1 MNKSKHLS
9 VDFCSAEE
17 APTLVNDPR
26 FMSLEEFDDGCCEV
40 NMQGMGFW
48 VYPVCLFCLIK
59 LLRVAS
65 LLGLPVPP
73 YTGDVEEEERQI
85 QSADPDWVFRLPVR
99 QVTHAGLLL

>member
-1 MNKSKHLS
+1 MVTFPGNCFYGYTVMNKSKHLS

-48 VYPVCLFCLIK
+48 VYPVCVFCLIK
-59 LLRVAS
+59 TFACRQFIRITCTS
-65 LLGLPVPP
+65 LH
-73 YTGDVEEEERQI
+73 R
-85 QSADPDWVFRLPVR
+85 
-99 QVTHAGLLL
+99 